1 MDLCLTFYLY
11 FILHLCVPSAETFV
25 TLDCNAS
32 VTGILHEDT
41 ILPCKTDTTDP
52 VTIRFIKLHQNQTR
66 NKKLTFT
73 SSKNVHRGQDRIQL
87 RCQNELRCQ
96 HDLSLIIHK
105 TELSDN
111 GTYQYALYSEQGHAS
126 APITLIVEAPVTLVC
141 NESVTGKL
149 HEDTTL
155 PCKTDTTGPTNITLI
170 KLHQDP
176 TRDETLNVLGA
187 QDRIQLRH
195 QDPYDLSLIIHKTE
209 LSDNG
214 TYRYTVRKDHGY
226 DFALITL
233 IVEGSGYSNTA
244 ALEKSKDRE
253 RTGVGLILSVVFLM
267 LLIFSAMFYY
277 KKRSSRASMRR
288 FSETS
293 RSNLIAN

>member
-11 FILHLCVPSAETFV
+11 FILHLCVSSEEKFV

-41 ILPCKTDTTDP
+41 ILPCKTDATDI
-52 VTIRFIKLHQNQTR
+52 VNIKFIKLHQNQTSGD
-66 NKKLTFT
+66 KLIFT
-73 SSKNVHRGQDRIQL
+73 SSKNVRRGQDRIQL
-87 RCQNELRCQ
+87 RCQDELRCQ

-111 GTYQYALYSEQGHAS
+111 GMYQCVLYAKNGHAF
-126 APITLIVEAPVTLVC
+126 APITLIVEASVTLVC

-149 HEDTTL
+149 HENTTL

-233 IVEGSGYSNTA
+233 IVEGYPNTA

>member
-52 VTIRFIKLHQNQTR
+52 VDIRFIKLHQNQTR
-66 NKKLTFT
+66 NKKLIST
-73 SSKNVHRGQDRIQL
+73 SSENVRRGQDRIQL
-87 RCQNELRCQ
+87 RCQDELRCQ

-111 GTYQYALYSEQGHAS
+111 GTYQYALYATHGHAS
-126 APITLIVEAPVTLVC
+126 
-141 NESVTGKL
+141 
-149 HEDTTL
+149 
-155 PCKTDTTGPTNITLI
+155 
-170 KLHQDP
+170 
-176 TRDETLNVLGA
+176 
-187 QDRIQLRH
+187 
-195 QDPYDLSLIIHKTE
+195 
-209 LSDNG
+209 
-214 TYRYTVRKDHGY
+214 
-226 DFALITL
+226 ALITL

>member
-11 FILHLCVPSAETFV
+11 FILHLCVSSAETLV
-25 TLDCNAS
+25 NLDCNKS

-41 ILPCKTDTTDP
+41 ILPCKTNATGP
-52 VTIRFIKLHQNQTR
+52 LNIRFIKLHQNQTR
-66 NKKLTFT
+66 GDKLIFT
-73 SSKNVHRGQDRIQL
+73 SSKNVRRGQDRIQL
-87 RCQNELRCQ
+87 RCQDESRCQ

-111 GTYQYALYSEQGHAS
+111 GTYQYALYTNQGHTHVS
-126 APITLIVEAPVTLVC
+126 ITLIVEASVTLVC

-176 TRDETLNVLGA
+176 TRDETLNVLGG

-244 ALEKSKDRE
+244 ALEKPKDRE